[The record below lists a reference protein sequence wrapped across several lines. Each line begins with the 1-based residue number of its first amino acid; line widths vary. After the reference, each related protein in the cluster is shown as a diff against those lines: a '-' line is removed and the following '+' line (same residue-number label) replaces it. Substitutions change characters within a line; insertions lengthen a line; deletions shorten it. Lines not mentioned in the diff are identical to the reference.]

1 MRAFVRLR
9 QLLAGNAD
17 LALRLDELEK
27 KYDKQFRI
35 VFDAI
40 RELMTEPDGP
50 PKPPI
55 GFQSEKK

>member
-1 MRAFVRLR
+1 
-9 QLLAGNAD
+9 LAGNAD